1 MSVIYCVRGVLMCF
15 CGVSS
20 VVVILELEF
29 YSNGQDIALLRS
41 SIGSGPA
48 ETNGEAMMQ
57 RRTADF
63 G

>member
-1 MSVIYCVRGVLMCF
+1 MCF

-57 RRTADF
+57 RRKTDTADF